1 MKSRV
6 LDDSIF
12 GLKFAFAINRLQII
26 APQMANLIINLNK
39 LKTDVM
45 L

>member
-6 LDDSIF
+6 LDIHQF
-12 GLKFAFAINRLQII
+12 GFKFSFATNRLQS
-26 APQMANLIINLNK
+26 ALDGKLSLITNLNK